1 MSKRALI
8 IGVNRPQNDP
18 TFAPLRSAERDAN
31 DLASAL
37 HDCGFQVQ
45 SLIGPQATTAA
56 IRDAIAELR
65 EQVDDKSDLF
75 IAFCGHGAW
84 IPVDGHPDGAT
95 FLVSADYLTQRA
107 KKNPKHY
114 LSLDWWY
121 EELLDWNEPRS
132 VVLVLDCCFAGN
144 VARAAARHAIDTAI
158 VQRFRGVTIPTGRLR
173 AYLAAT
179 ISDEKAYED
188 DRGGLLTQTVVAC
201 LRDADGYGD
210 GLLTVS
216 ALIDMVKKQG
226 DRHPDRFH
234 PFAEYRGDYHWVLA
248 DHREARRAAREAQQ
262 AEQRRAEAHRR
273 LKRWRSPRSAARRD
287 ELLRGFVGREAEL
300 RELSK
305 EIERLRATGG
315 YLLVT
320 GVAGQG
326 KSSILAKLIAHREPE
341 PTPAYF
347 IHFTPGHSEQ
357 AALLGHLVA
366 ELLTLA
372 EREAD
377 ALTYLP
383 DGDSVVALCNSF
395 EALLSNLAADHPLTL
410 VIDGLDQIE
419 PDLAGRRD
427 LSFLPEQL
435 PPGVVLV
442 IGTRPDDTLKPL
454 KLRTPYREYCL
465 PPLSE
470 ADFAALLRDRGVTLS
485 AHEQSEL
492 YHALNGNAFDL
503 AFLAQEIRR
512 TPHTEI
518 AALLQRVIA
527 NPRDLFTPTL
537 ERLQRDWNLWERVLH
552 PLLGTLLAAQEPLS
566 RDALRDI
573 IGVTQDR
580 MLTAI
585 ERLGGLLGVRDAQG
599 QPRYSLI
606 HLKLIDYLH
615 THMFATDDLIDVHA
629 KIAAWCSRDLAHLW
643 QPGSTPAEQER
654 RIYGQ
659 THLVTHLAAAQKYDD
674 VWRLLDADEYGAAK
688 RRADPSLRA
697 YIADLDRVRQTIA
710 DASDRDRQQ
719 MATWLARAWRY
730 SLLRVSLTGKVDA
743 WPTELF
749 TALVAMGRGAEARD
763 RAELLSDLKKRA
775 EVLTAVGR
783 ALLERGAAGG
793 LEAFRRARAAAEAIS
808 DPYKRAEALR
818 DLAQAL
824 AEAGQWA
831 DARAVAETIADPR
844 ERAWALRE
852 VAGALAQAGDTQA
865 AQETFAAAR
874 AVAETIADPRERAGA
889 LREVAGALAQ
899 AGRWD
904 DARAV
909 AETIADPRERAWA
922 LREVAGALVRAGR
935 WDDARAVAETIA
947 DPRERAGALREVA
960 GALAQA
966 GRWDDAR
973 AVAETIAVP
982 RERAWALREVAG
994 ALAQAGDTQAAQATF
1009 AAARAVAET
1018 IADPFW
1024 RAEALREVAG
1034 ALAQAG
1040 DTQAAQATFA
1050 AARAVAE
1057 TIADPR
1063 ERAGALR
1070 EVAGALAQAG
1080 DTQAAQATFAAAR
1093 AVAET
1098 IAVPRERAWALREVA
1113 GALAQAGDTQAAQET
1128 FAAARAVA
1136 ETIADPDKRAEALRE
1151 VAGALAQAGRWD
1163 DARAVAETIAD
1174 PRERAEALREVA
1186 GALAQAGRWDDA
1198 RAVAETIADPRER
1211 AGALREVAGALAQAG
1226 DTQAAQATFAAAR
1239 AVAETIAD
1247 PRERAWALREV
1258 AGALAQAGRW
1268 DDARAVAET
1277 IADPRERAWALR
1289 EVAGALVR
1297 AGRWD
1302 DARAVAETI
1311 ADPFW
1316 RAEALREVAGALAQA
1331 GDTQAAQA
1339 TFAAARAVAETIAVP
1354 RERAW
1359 ALQAV
1364 AGALAQAGDTQAA
1377 QATFAAARA
1386 VAARRLPT
1394 LESAPGRCGRWQA
1407 RWRQAGEY
1415 PGGAGAPLLPPG
1427 PSRRDDCRP
1436 LLARRSAAGGGRR
1449 AGAGGD
1455 AGTTPAPSPRRL
1467 PTLESAPGR
1476 CGRWQARWRRRVIPR
1491 REARRRPRRRRD
1503 DCRPLPSAPKRC
1515 GRWQARWRRRVI
1527 PRRRRRPLPPPAPS
1541 PRRLPSL
1548 ESAPKRCGRWQAR
1561 WCGRD
1566 AGRARAVVEAIADP
1580 FWRAEALG
1588 RWQARW
1594 RRRVIPRRRR
1604 RPLPP
1609 PAPSPRRLPTLTSA
1623 PKRWG
1628 RWQARWRR
1636 RDAGTTPAPSPR
1648 RLPTPSGAPGR
1659 CGRWQARWR
1668 RRVIPRR
1675 RRRPLP
1681 PPAPSPRRLPTP
1693 GRARLGAAGGGRRAG
1708 AGGTRAGDL
1717 C

>member
-132 VVLVLDCCFAGN
+132 VALVLDCCFAGN

-262 AEQRRAEAHRR
+262 AEQWRAEAHRR
-273 LKRWRSPRSAARRD
+273 LTRWQSPHSSARRN
-287 ELLRGFVGREAEL
+287 ELLHGFVGRVEEL
-300 RELSK
+300 AQLSD
-305 EIERLRATGG
+305 EIEKLRASGG

-326 KSSILAKLIAHREPE
+326 KSSILAKLIKHREPE

-347 IHFTPGHSEQ
+347 IRFTPGPSEQ
-357 AALLGHLVA
+357 AALLGHLIA
-366 ELLTLA
+366 GLLTLA
-372 EREAD
+372 GREFD

-383 DGDSVVALCNSF
+383 DGDNVVALRNSF
-395 EALLSNLAADHPLTL
+395 EALLTNLAADRPLTL

-427 LSFLPEQL
+427 LSFLPERL

-470 ADFAALLRDRGVTLS
+470 ADFGELLRDRGVTLS

-492 YHALNGNAFDL
+492 YRALHGNAFDL
-503 AFLAQEIRR
+503 AYLVQEIRQ
-512 TPHTEI
+512 TPATDI
-518 AALLQRVIA
+518 AALLQQVIV

-537 ERLQRDWNLWERVLH
+537 ERLKLDWNLWERVLR
-552 PLLGTLLAAQEPLS
+552 PLLGILLVAQEPLS
-566 RDALRDI
+566 RNALREI
-573 IGVTQDR
+573 LNVSQDR
-580 MLTAI
+580 IQTAI

-606 HLKLIDYLH
+606 HLKLIDYLR

-654 RIYGQ
+654 RAYGQ
-659 THLVTHLAAAQKYDD
+659 THLVTHLAAAQKHDD

-719 MATWLARAWRY
+719 MATWLARVWRY

-763 RAELLSDLKKRA
+763 RAELLSDPKQRA

-783 ALLERGAAGG
+783 ALLERGAASG

-831 DARAVAETIADPR
+831 DARAVAETIADPFW
-844 ERAWALRE
+844 RAWALRE
-852 VAGALAQAGDTQA
+852 VAGALAWT
-865 AQETFAAAR
+865 
-874 AVAETIADPRERAGA
+874 
-889 LREVAGALAQ
+889 
-899 AGRWD
+899 GRWD

-909 AETIADPRERAWA
+909 AETIADPDKRARA
-922 LREVAGALVRAGR
+922 LGDVAGALAAAGQWEEAQR
-935 WDDARAVAETIA
+935 TFAGARAVAEAIADPDERARALVAMAGALAAAGQWEEARAVAEAIA
-947 DPRERAGALREVA
+947 DPRQRAEALGDVAGALAAAGQWEEAQRTFAGARAVAAAIADPRQRAWALVALAGALAAAGQWEEARAVAAAIADPLWRARALREVA
-960 GALAQA
+960 GALAAA
-966 GRWDDAR
+966 GQWEEARAVAAAIADPRQRARALVAMAGALAAAGQWEEARAVAAAIADPLWRARALVAMAGALAAAGQWEEARAVVEAIADPSQRAEALGDVAGALAAAGQWEEARAVAAAIADPDERARALVAMAGALAAAGQWEEARAVAAAIADPDERARALVAMAGALAAAGQWEEARAVAAAIADPRQRAEALGDVAGALAAAGQWEEAR
-973 AVAETIAVP
+973 AVAEAIADP
-982 RERAWALREVAG
+982 FWRARALVALAGALAAAGQWEEARAVAEAIADPLWRARALREVAG
-994 ALAQAGDTQAAQATF
+994 ALAAAGQW
-1009 AAARAVAET
+1009 E
-1018 IADPFW
+1018 
-1024 RAEALREVAG
+1024 E
-1034 ALAQAG
+1034 
-1040 DTQAAQATFA
+1040 
-1050 AARAVAE
+1050 
-1057 TIADPR
+1057 
-1063 ERAGALR
+1063 
-1070 EVAGALAQAG
+1070 
-1080 DTQAAQATFAAAR
+1080 
-1093 AVAET
+1093 
-1098 IAVPRERAWALREVA
+1098 
-1113 GALAQAGDTQAAQET
+1113 
-1128 FAAARAVA
+1128 
-1136 ETIADPDKRAEALRE
+1136 
-1151 VAGALAQAGRWD
+1151 
-1163 DARAVAETIAD
+1163 
-1174 PRERAEALREVA
+1174 
-1186 GALAQAGRWDDA
+1186 
-1198 RAVAETIADPRER
+1198 
-1211 AGALREVAGALAQAG
+1211 
-1226 DTQAAQATFAAAR
+1226 
-1239 AVAETIAD
+1239 
-1247 PRERAWALREV
+1247 
-1258 AGALAQAGRW
+1258 
-1268 DDARAVAET
+1268 
-1277 IADPRERAWALR
+1277 
-1289 EVAGALVR
+1289 
-1297 AGRWD
+1297 
-1302 DARAVAETI
+1302 
-1311 ADPFW
+1311 
-1316 RAEALREVAGALAQA
+1316 
-1331 GDTQAAQA
+1331 
-1339 TFAAARAVAETIAVP
+1339 
-1354 RERAW
+1354 
-1359 ALQAV
+1359 
-1364 AGALAQAGDTQAA
+1364 
-1377 QATFAAARA
+1377 ARA
-1386 VAARRLPT
+1386 VAAAIADP
-1394 LESAPGRCGRWQA
+1394 
-1407 RWRQAGEY
+1407 RQ
-1415 PGGAGAPLLPPG
+1415 
-1427 PSRRDDCRP
+1427 
-1436 LLARRSAAGGGRR
+1436 
-1449 AGAGGD
+1449 
-1455 AGTTPAPSPRRL
+1455 
-1467 PTLESAPGR
+1467 
-1476 CGRWQARWRRRVIPR
+1476 
-1491 REARRRPRRRRD
+1491 
-1503 DCRPLPSAPKRC
+1503 
-1515 GRWQARWRRRVI
+1515 
-1527 PRRRRRPLPPPAPS
+1527 
-1541 PRRLPSL
+1541 
-1548 ESAPKRCGRWQAR
+1548 
-1561 WCGRD
+1561 
-1566 AGRARAVVEAIADP
+1566 RARALVAMAGALAAAGQWEEARAVAAAIADPRQRARALVAMAGALAAAGQWEEARAVAAAIADP
-1580 FWRAEALG
+1580 FWRAEALVAMAG
-1588 RWQARW
+1588 ALARAGQW
-1594 RRRVIPRRRR
+1594 EE
-1604 RPLPP
+1604 
-1609 PAPSPRRLPTLTSA
+1609 
-1623 PKRWG
+1623 
-1628 RWQARWRR
+1628 ARAVAAAIA
-1636 RDAGTTPAPSPR
+1636 DPYE
-1648 RLPTPSGAPGR
+1648 
-1659 CGRWQARWR
+1659 
-1668 RRVIPRR
+1668 
-1675 RRRPLP
+1675 
-1681 PPAPSPRRLPTP
+1681 
-1693 GRARLGAAGGGRRAG
+1693 RAEGCGRRAG
-1708 AGGTRAGDL
+1708 GGGAVGGGAGGRGGDSRPRRARQGAGGYGRRAGGGGAVGGCPADRR
-1717 C
+1717 CDCRYRKARQGPARPGAGVDPRRSD